1 MTGDSKMTLTVDSN
15 NGKPGFKT
23 TVIVHGYQ
31 RRELE

>member
-1 MTGDSKMTLTVDSN
+1 MTLTVDSN